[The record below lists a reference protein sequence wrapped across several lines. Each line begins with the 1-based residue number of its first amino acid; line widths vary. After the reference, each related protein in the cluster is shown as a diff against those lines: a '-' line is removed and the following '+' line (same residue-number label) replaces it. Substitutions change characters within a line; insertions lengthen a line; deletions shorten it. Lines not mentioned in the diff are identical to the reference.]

1 MSLIKLFNF
10 ERKEDNKNEK
20 AVRLYEFFK
29 SEAFALQLKKLIKL
43 HTAREELLE
52 KEKAYIQK
60 IWGKRRA
67 QLDWEV
73 SVVMGFIAEIER
85 EALPGEFSLV
95 DQEMAVL
102 EPDFGDELI
111 EDLD

>member
-1 MSLIKLFNF
+1 MAKSFLTSFDNMSLSDLDGESELIPLLTS
-10 ERKEDNKNEK
+10 ED
-20 AVRLYEFFK
+20 
-29 SEAFALQLKKLIKL
+29 
-43 HTAREELLE
+43 EELLE